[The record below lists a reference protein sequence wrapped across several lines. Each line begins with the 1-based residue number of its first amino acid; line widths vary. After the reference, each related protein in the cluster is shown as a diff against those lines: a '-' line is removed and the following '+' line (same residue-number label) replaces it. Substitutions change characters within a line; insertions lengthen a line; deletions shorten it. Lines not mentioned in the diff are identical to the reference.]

1 MMQQE
6 APRADAITGVILA
19 GGRARRLGGL
29 DKGLMDYAGRP
40 LVEWVIAALRPQVR
54 TLIINANRN
63 LDSYRAYGW
72 PVVTDRMADF
82 QGPLAGIASALAAA
96 ETPYILTLPC
106 DGPRPPADLG
116 RRLCEALVSPVSL
129 LGNSCRPLVAA
140 GGQTPR
146 ATAIGPA
153 EIAVASD
160 GVRLQPV
167 HALIPT
173 CLASSL
179 DAFLAAGERRVDRWY
194 ALHRTAIA
202 DFSDQPDAFANIN
215 AHEDARRLSLGSS
228 RLAEGSSKP

>member
-1 MMQQE
+1 MIQQE
-6 APRADAITGVILA
+6 APQADAITGVILA

-63 LDSYRAYGW
+63 LERYRAYGW
-72 PVVTDRMADF
+72 PVVSDRTADF
-82 QGPLAGIASALAAA
+82 QGPLAGIASALAVA

-116 RRLCEALVSPVSL
+116 RRLCEALWTPVSL
-129 LGNSCRPLVAA
+129 LGNSSGSLVAA
-140 GGQTPR
+140 GGETP
-146 ATAIGPA
+146 TAIGPA

-160 GVRLQPV
+160 GARLQPV

-179 DAFLAAGERRVDRWY
+179 DEFLTAGERRVDRWY
-194 ALHRTAIA
+194 ARHRTAIA
-202 DFSDQPDAFANIN
+202 DFSDQPRAFANIN
-215 AHEDARRLSLGSS
+215 DDEDARRLALGQ
-228 RLAEGSSKP
+228 

>member
-6 APRADAITGVILA
+6 APQADAITGVILA

-63 LDSYRAYGW
+63 LERYRAYGW

-116 RRLCEALVSPVSL
+116 RRLCEALVTPTTQIGDSS
-129 LGNSCRPLVAA
+129 GPLIAA
-140 GGQTPR
+140 ARDQ
-146 ATAIGPA
+146 ASSAAAAAPA

-160 GVRLQPV
+160 GGRLQPV

-179 DAFLAAGERRVDRWY
+179 DAFLAGGERRVHRWY
-194 ALHRTAIA
+194 ARHRTAIA

-215 AHEDARRLSLGSS
+215 VEEDARRLPLGH
-228 RLAEGSSKP
+228 